1 MLYLICVY
9 EVSATN
15 VYSVCVCIMLGDR
28 MIPYGCLSTGKDV
41 GLIEIVKRAKTIT
54 AIQSRGGARAAVQ
67 LDSSQ
72 LHKWIKEK
80 NPDRFVV

>member
-1 MLYLICVY
+1 
-9 EVSATN
+9 
-15 VYSVCVCIMLGDR
+15 MLGDR